1 MKFAWL
7 LAMLAAATGLGLW
20 LGWRFLRRQ
29 RNPPVHAAVHLLLG
43 GAALEG
49 FVILRRGAPDGTV
62 LPFEGLGNTAALL
75 LVGAMLTGLAAPLV
89 AQWWGRRPV
98 GVVLAAHAA
107 AGLAGAVALVT
118 WILRN

>member
-7 LAMLAAATGLGLW
+7 LSMLAAATALGLW
-20 LGWRFLRRQ
+20 LGWRFLRGR
-29 RNPPVHAAVHLLLG
+29 RNRPVHAAVHLLLG

-62 LPFEGLGNTAALL
+62 LPFEGWGNAAALL
-75 LVGAMLTGLAAPLV
+75 LVGAMLSGLATPLV

-98 GVVLAAHAA
+98 TAVLLLHAA
-107 AGLAGAVALVT
+107 AGLGGAGALVV